1 VLQLDFATTN
11 RVGAL
16 VLNGVAQSPGI
27 YNSSTTP
34 TYITGPGSLMVPSPI
49 ASNPTNITYRVSGST
64 LTLSWPADHLGW
76 LVQSNSVGIA
86 ASNSWYNIGGS
97 SSVTTLNVNIDTTEP
112 NVFYRLLKP

>member
-1 VLQLDFATTN
+1 
-11 RVGAL
+11 
-16 VLNGVAQSPGI
+16 
-27 YNSSTTP
+27 
-34 TYITGPGSLMVPSPI
+34 VPSPI